1 MVCLMQMVKLKSN
14 FGCFLNLES
23 SDKVSSICQVPSQL
37 AEDDALKGSERDKN
51 EMPLGKIIKDIKSQ
65 GTKGKKVKRKKAV
78 PAETKKAENDIDIL
92 NMVREINIDNLG
104 LSTNYESSNG
114 HENSLSKKLQNDPEC
129 ATIKKRKAEVTLV
142 PVPKRKRSSFAH
154 GKSRSSSTPP
164 KAPPRVSGEDSS
176 GVKLP
181 SGAKFN
187 PDTHSS
193 AMQRKKVKDNE
204 ASIKAKVKASKS
216 NHDDDSDKSE
226 EHDMKVKSYCQAVL
240 HYCRILK
247 LNLSML

>member
-1 MVCLMQMVKLKSN
+1 
-14 FGCFLNLES
+14 
-23 SDKVSSICQVPSQL
+23 
-37 AEDDALKGSERDKN
+37 
-51 EMPLGKIIKDIKSQ
+51 MPLGKIIKDIKSQ
-65 GTKGKKVKRKKAV
+65 GTKGKKVKKKKAV

-92 NMVREINIDNLG
+92 NMVREINLDNLG
-104 LSTNYESSNG
+104 SSTNFEASNG
-114 HENSLSKKLQNDPEC
+114 HENSLSKKLQKDPEC

-176 GVKLP
+176 EVKFPL
-181 SGAKFN
+181 GAKFN
-187 PDTHSS
+187 PDTHSK
-193 AMQRKKVKDNE
+193 QRKKVKDNE
-204 ASIKAKVKASKS
+204 ASIEAKVKASKS
-216 NHDDDSDKSE
+216 YHDNDSDKSE
-226 EHDMKVKSYCQAVL
+226 EHGMKVKSYCQAVL